1 MKKFLAIDT
10 SSSYMTVI
18 VQGEKC
24 VRDYMEN
31 CAGSHSVKLL
41 DRVENTLSEAGSTLA
56 DCDFFAVVTGAGSFT
71 GIRIGISTVK
81 GFCTG
86 LKKPCLPITSFEA
99 IAYDTGE
106 VKTLA
111 LISAGHGCVYLCG
124 FDGQKNVI
132 VPPAYHTLEEAAA
145 LATDYDVVAG
155 FEEGL
160 YPGMVRVDMAEGL
173 YRAVLKKS
181 ENGEALRPCEELA
194 ALYVRKS
201 QAEENR
207 K

>member
-18 VQGEKC
+18 AQGKKTA
-24 VRDYMEN
+24 RLYTEN
-31 CAGSHSVKLL
+31 CAGSHSVRLL
-41 DRVENTLSEAGSTLA
+41 EGVESALASAETTLSE
-56 DCDFFAVVTGAGSFT
+56 CDFFAVATGAGSFT
-71 GIRIGISTVK
+71 GIRIGISTIK

-86 LKKPCLPITSFEA
+86 LNKPCLPVTSFEA
-99 IAYDTGE
+99 IAYDTLKE
-106 VKTLA
+106 KTLA

-124 FDGQKNVI
+124 FDEQKEVI
-132 VPPAYHTLEEAAA
+132 LPPAYHTLEEAAIISK
-145 LATDYDVVAG
+145 DYTVVAG
-155 FEEGL
+155 FEAGL
-160 YPGMVRVDMAEGL
+160 FPGMVRVDMANGL
-173 YRAVLKKS
+173 YRAVSEKSKK
-181 ENGEALRPCEELA
+181 EGALRPCEELA